1 MRKQKR
7 VKKTHLMRRRIQIS
21 QVLAILKK
29 RVSQTLRMDSLTQ
42 FLTRMT
48 KTVRTGRICRVE
60 AMTDVQQLWRIV
72 KRPCKRTRKLLDS
85 ILLLRLDIT
94 ILAVVE
100 VDEEVVVAEDVAV
113 EEATRDKDVLATEA
127 LKIVVE
133 IITTETTIA
142 AVDTRIEAEE
152 VVIRMIIEVVIKEVE
167 VDIVMEE
174 MTIQKVNGDL
184 IIGVAMAEIAI
195 GMAMEEI
202 AIGMAMEETA
212 TEEKT
217 KEVVIS
223 RVVIQ
228 AEVAMVVSSM
238 ARERP

>member
-7 VKKTHLMRRRIQIS
+7 VKKTHQMRRRIQIS